1 MPYASLQGCLYLL
14 SLVTWIGVAY
24 DIYGLLNQRLSPSI
38 PQRSIVPRRG
48 NTLNI
53 FPMIPFVIFAVL
65 CIATIVAIATFKH
78 LMMEDPEKLL
88 TKIATREDPLLDYVE
103 KLENI
108 NIDDEA
114 LWVAVGR
121 VRGLLQLSRD
131 ACRLLFLYTS
141 LSLRQRDNAEYQ
153 LNLQRVKVIIASLPG
168 CALES
173 VFLKVIPAMP
183 RVSLRLAATQ
193 YCKICLSLHTV
204 VSAFRP
210 DMIDRLAEVL

>member
-1 MPYASLQGCLYLL
+1 
-14 SLVTWIGVAY
+14 
-24 DIYGLLNQRLSPSI
+24 
-38 PQRSIVPRRG
+38 
-48 NTLNI
+48 LNI

-65 CIATIVAIATFKH
+65 CIATIVAIPTFRH

-131 ACRLLFLYTS
+131 ACRCSACIRPCTWDKETMLNIDSMCSVSRSSSPRF
-141 LSLRQRDNAEYQ
+141 RDA
-153 LNLQRVKVIIASLPG
+153 RWSR
-168 CALES
+168 S
-173 VFLKVIPAMP
+173 F
-183 RVSLRLAATQ
+183 
-193 YCKICLSLHTV
+193 
-204 VSAFRP
+204 
-210 DMIDRLAEVL
+210 